1 MENLNLI
8 DLTNLIEAV
17 LGILFLIAMKYLL
30 PWLKA
35 RMTAEQEASF
45 ALIVEIA
52 VMAAEKI
59 YGAQHGE
66 DKLKYVEEYLEAR
79 GIYIDTTRIRA
90 YVNSAIKKM
99 EQSENGGITIVEN
112 ITGAVVPEEEDEEPQ
127 EG

>member
-1 MENLNLI
+1 MENFNLI

-35 RMTAEQEASF
+35 RMTAEQESSF

>member
-59 YGAQHGE
+59 YGSQHGE

-112 ITGAVVPEEEDEEPQ
+112 ITGAVMPEEEDEEPQ

>member
-35 RMTAEQEASF
+35 RMTAEQEESF

-66 DKLKYVEEYLEAR
+66 DKLKYVDEYLEAR

-99 EQSENGGITIVEN
+99 EQAENGGITIVEN
-112 ITGAVVPEEEDEEPQ
+112 ITGAVVPEEDEEEPQ